1 MAAAH
6 PQAAGHRDPDPGR
19 AAAGRAPASSAARL
33 AGRSPRCAET
43 GGACLALAALRLDAG
58 NAADRLGDAVGRRLS
73 GDAERF
79 AAAAADLPDQPGRV
93 RRAASPAQLVRDA
106 AVPDVSRTH
115 GCRAVSRADPPRR
128 GVVEHASW
136 RKEGRGDR
144 ADGSDRAR
152 DRAGHSALMTT
163 DGPRIPRPVARLFCS
178 IQVGCGMRPAPG
190 RRRPLRQC
198 VAAACEAL
206 LARTLAPEWFCSSIA
221 ERICT
226 AILCSPGFLLP
237 KWASKYS
244 TVSLRPGRG

>member
-43 GGACLALAALRLDAG
+43 GGACLALAALHPDADD
-58 NAADRLGDAVGRRLS
+58 AIDRLGDAFGRRLP

-128 GVVEHASW
+128 GVVEHARAALIRHW
-136 RKEGRGDR
+136 RPGGTRGMLRHR
-144 ADGSDRAR
+144 ATNEENADATPNR
-152 DRAGHSALMTT
+152 
-163 DGPRIPRPVARLFCS
+163 
-178 IQVGCGMRPAPG
+178 
-190 RRRPLRQC
+190 
-198 VAAACEAL
+198 VAAVAVMDRLHARRVRD
-206 LARTLAPEWFCSSIA
+206 LAATRRGQAGVRGLAARVVVRA
-221 ERICT
+221 ER
-226 AILCSPGFLLP
+226 A
-237 KWASKYS
+237 AA
-244 TVSLRPGRG
+244 